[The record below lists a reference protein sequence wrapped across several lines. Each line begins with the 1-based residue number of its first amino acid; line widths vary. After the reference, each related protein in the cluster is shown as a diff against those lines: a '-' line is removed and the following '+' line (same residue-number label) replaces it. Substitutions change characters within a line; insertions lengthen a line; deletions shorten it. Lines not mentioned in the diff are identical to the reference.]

1 MRKLPTSLLALLL
14 LLPGLPAGAQNNFDL
29 GDLDPGQVLLNLSAA
44 EQIEVEQDT
53 LSATLQYSTQGRDK
67 NALQDEVNRAMA
79 GALALL
85 EEDAGDV
92 EFSTGQY
99 QVYTFQPGRP
109 NRGDIEDPLWR
120 AEQSLRLTGRDSGE
134 LLELAGQLQEAGLH
148 ITSLR
153 YSLSPEKY
161 REVAD
166 SLLEA
171 VLARLRGRAEEAA
184 SALGKGSA
192 ELIELSINDNMP
204 LGYYPDV
211 MMARAS
217 AADAEAMTPPS
228 ASPGLTQVTVNV
240 SARALLSP

>member
-1 MRKLPTSLLALLL
+1 MPKPLVTLLALLL
-14 LLPGLPAGAQNNFDL
+14 LLSGPPAGAQNNFDL

-53 LSATLQYSTQGRDK
+53 LNATLQYSTQGRDK

-79 GALALL
+79 EALAML
-85 EEDAGDV
+85 EEEAENV

-99 QVYTFQPGRP
+99 HVYTFQPGRP
-109 NRGDIEDPLWR
+109 TRGDLETPLWR

-134 LLELAGQLQEAGLH
+134 LLELAGDLQEAGLH

-153 YSLSPEKY
+153 YSLSAEKY

-166 SLLEA
+166 SLLQT
-171 VLARLRGRAEEAA
+171 VLGRLRARAEEAA
-184 SALGKGSA
+184 AALGKGSA
-192 ELIELSINDNMP
+192 ELIEVGINDEMP
-204 LGYYPDV
+204 LGYYPEV
-211 MMARAS
+211 MMARAD
-217 AADAEAMTPPS
+217 AADAGAVQPPS
-228 ASPGLTQVTVNV
+228 ASPGLTQVMVNV